1 MCCAAYPRP
10 CGPPGTAGW
19 KNQKAMNPKTYAYL
33 AAAILRDHSEAFAES
48 KKNISLTGFIGG
60 LEGILLD
67 FMRGL
72 IAC

>member
-1 MCCAAYPRP
+1 
-10 CGPPGTAGW
+10 
-19 KNQKAMNPKTYAYL
+19 MNPKTYAYL

-48 KKNISLTGFIGG
+48 KKNISLTSFIGG